1 VRERRALARRRDRH
15 ESNTELDL
23 DVARADFGGLCWA
36 SFTALRGP
44 NTNHARDPA
53 MIKQLFL
60 FAATLLFAAP
70 TALADK
76 LKVGDPAPKIE
87 VSKWVKGAPVPSFE
101 KGRVYVIEF
110 WATWCGPC
118 RVSIPHLTELAKQNP
133 KVTFVGVS
141 ISEHDT
147 SAVEPFVEKMGDK
160 MDYHVAMDLVT
171 GEGKTAKGKMAETWM
186 TAAGQSGIPTAFV
199 VNGDGRIAWIG
210 HPMALEKPLA
220 KIVAGTWDID
230 AQIKIATAEEKLARA
245 LKAEDA
251 KGALAAIETVVALD
265 AALESQYATTK
276 FEVLLHDK
284 QYAEA
289 YAYGAKLVDGLFK
302 DDADS
307 LNQLAWSVVDP
318 EATDVEKHDL
328 AFALKAAS
336 RANELTSGKSPGILD
351 TLAKVHFD
359 MGDVA
364 KAIDI
369 QQKAVDATQDAQ
381 MKKDLTERLEQYK
394 KAAGKSKG

>member
-1 VRERRALARRRDRH
+1 
-15 ESNTELDL
+15 
-23 DVARADFGGLCWA
+23 
-36 SFTALRGP
+36 
-44 NTNHARDPA
+44 
-53 MIKQLFL
+53 
-60 FAATLLFAAP
+60 
-70 TALADK
+70 
-76 LKVGDPAPKIE
+76 
-87 VSKWVKGAPVPSFE
+87 
-101 KGRVYVIEF
+101 
-110 WATWCGPC
+110 
-118 RVSIPHLTELAKQNP
+118 
-133 KVTFVGVS
+133 
-141 ISEHDT
+141 
-147 SAVEPFVEKMGDK
+147 
-160 MDYHVAMDLVT
+160 
-171 GEGKTAKGKMAETWM
+171 
-186 TAAGQSGIPTAFV
+186 
-199 VNGDGRIAWIG
+199 
-210 HPMALEKPLA
+210 MALEKPLA
-220 KIVAGTWDID
+220 KIVAGTWDIA

-289 YAYGAKLVDGLFK
+289 YAYGVKLVDGLFK
-302 DDADS
+302 DDADA

>member
-1 VRERRALARRRDRH
+1 
-15 ESNTELDL
+15 
-23 DVARADFGGLCWA
+23 
-36 SFTALRGP
+36 
-44 NTNHARDPA
+44 
-53 MIKQLFL
+53 
-60 FAATLLFAAP
+60 
-70 TALADK
+70 
-76 LKVGDPAPKIE
+76 
-87 VSKWVKGAPVPSFE
+87 
-101 KGRVYVIEF
+101 
-110 WATWCGPC
+110 
-118 RVSIPHLTELAKQNP
+118 
-133 KVTFVGVS
+133 
-141 ISEHDT
+141 
-147 SAVEPFVEKMGDK
+147 

-171 GEGKTAKGKMAETWM
+171 GEGKTARGRMADTWM
-186 TAAGQSGIPTAFV
+186 TAAGQDSIPTAFV

-251 KGALAAIETVVALD
+251 KGALAAIETVIALD
-265 AALESQYATTK
+265 AALEAQYATTK

-289 YAYGAKLVDGLFK
+289 YAYGAKLVDGLLK
-302 DDADS
+302 DDADA
-307 LNQLAWSVVDP
+307 LNKLAWSVVDP

-369 QQKAVDATQDAQ
+369 QQKAVDATQDAE
-381 MKKDLTERLEQYK
+381 MKKDLSERLEEYK